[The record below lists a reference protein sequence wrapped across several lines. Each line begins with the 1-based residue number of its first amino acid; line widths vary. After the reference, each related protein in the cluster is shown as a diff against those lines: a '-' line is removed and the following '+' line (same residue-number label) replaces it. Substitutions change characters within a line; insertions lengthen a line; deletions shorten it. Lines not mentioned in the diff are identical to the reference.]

1 MYQLVVELSVH
12 VLMLLAQIKT
22 LEYMWERES
31 LFHSIGSGTNGTLT
45 LPVSYNEQ
53 IIYSKSTIF

>member
-31 LFHSIGSGTNGTLT
+31 LFHSIGTLT